1 MFDEAHQALLSLAQE
16 DENLIPGSIRVVETI
31 EERFSNEI
39 GDSADSLELIMVLEF
54 EGLVYSPDQLY
65 SAMNFVV
72 AEDFSRDGNIQPGTL
87 KILEI
92 ADIEYDDASE
102 KASID
107 VTLSARIYTGIDPSV
122 IRKIVRGKKV
132 SDALED
138 LNGNLPF
145 EEVLSVD
152 ISPSW
157 LHRFPLLDMQIQVR
171 YPWETGT

>member
-1 MFDEAHQALLSLAQE
+1 LLSLAQE
-16 DENLIPGSIRVVETI
+16 NENLIPGSIRVVETI

-39 GDSADSLELIMVLEF
+39 GDAADSLELILILEF
-54 EGLVYSPDQLY
+54 EGLVYSPDQLH
-65 SAMNFVV
+65 SVMNQVLV
-72 AEDFSRDGNIQPGTL
+72 ENLSKGENIQPGTL

-92 ADIEYDDASE
+92 ADIEYDDAGE
-102 KASID
+102 ETSIN
-107 VTLSARIYTGIDPSV
+107 VTISARAYTVVDPSG

-138 LNGNLPF
+138 LNGTVPY

-157 LHRFPLLDMQIQVR
+157 LRRFPLLDMQIQFR
-171 YPWETGT
+171 YPWEAGT